1 MSKTQ
6 TRSFSSQSLTTSVG
20 ISSTVPLM
28 TKTDWKVPTQL
39 KAILHQTKQDRA
51 SLLRLLQDL
60 DKDKVKSLAFSIFQ
74 QAAGD
79 NNIFFDDRSTNYI
92 VQKRCDEN
100 GLLRYIDIVKD
111 MVIKTYPDYT
121 GTLIA
126 QWHMKQAL

>member
-1 MSKTQ
+1 M
-6 TRSFSSQSLTTSVG
+6 
-20 ISSTVPLM
+20 SSTVPLM
-28 TKTDWKVPTQL
+28 TKTDWKVPAQL

-51 SLLRLLQDL
+51 NLLRMLIDL
-60 DKDKVKSLAFSIFQ
+60 DKDKVKSIAFSIFQ

-79 NNIFFDDRSTNYI
+79 NNIFFDERSNNYI

-100 GLLRYIDIVKD
+100 GLLRYLDIVKD

-121 GTLIA
+121 GTLMA